1 MSDIIV
7 SYSHKFIDDIFG
19 NTLRKFCSFPFNL
32 LPSLRSEIRQNRPP
46 IMKNE
51 ILKSWIEQYSGLL
64 LKKALYM
71 LSNKE
76 DAQDV
81 VQEVFIAA
89 FSNYDSFEGKASP

>member
-7 SYSHKFIDDIFG
+7 SYSINLLTIFLG

-32 LPSLRSEIRQNRPP
+32 LPSLRSEIRQ
-46 IMKNE
+46 IDLHHENE

-76 DAQDV
+76 DAEDV
-81 VQEVFIAA
+81 VQEVLLLPFPIMILLK
-89 FSNYDSFEGKASP
+89 GKVSL